1 MILETV
7 SDGELGMILVM
18 SLAIIGGAFAIMR
31 KAKLNARLRQ
41 YRENKDKKQESD

>member
-18 SLAIIGGAFAIMR
+18 SLAIIGGAFALMR
-31 KAKLNARLRQ
+31 KAKMRALLKKF
-41 YRENKDKKQESD
+41 RESDDKKE